1 MRELVKIKSKV
12 CLLGDSS
19 VGKTSLIR
27 RFVHDTFDDHYIS
40 TIGTKISKREIK
52 LDFQEKSVDMDM
64 TIWDIMGH
72 RGFRQLLQE
81 AYFYGA
87 QGVLAVCD
95 LTREQ
100 TLNDLDDWI
109 DSVFKSVEKVPVII
123 VANKADLK
131 DKAQF
136 DDKELEA
143 SADGFG
149 SKYVYTSAKNGE
161 NVELAFTKLAKSIAF
176 KNIPS
181 LGM

>member
-1 MRELVKIKSKV
+1 MREMVKIKSKV
-12 CLLGDSS
+12 CLLGDSG

-52 LDFQEKSVDMDM
+52 LDFSDKTVDMDM

-87 QGVLAVCD
+87 QGVLAICD
-95 LTREQ
+95 MTREQ
-100 TLNDLDDWI
+100 TLNDLDDWV
-109 DSVFKSVEKVPVII
+109 DSVFKSVEKIPVII
-123 VANKADLK
+123 VANKSDLE

-136 DDKELEA
+136 SDKELSA
-143 SADGFG
+143 SAEGFG
-149 SKYVYTSAKNGE
+149 SQYVYTSAKTGD
-161 NVELAFTKLAKSIAF
+161 NVERAFTKLAKSIAY

-181 LGM
+181 LGL

>member
-1 MRELVKIKSKV
+1 MKELVKIKSKV
-12 CLLGDSS
+12 CLLGDSG

-27 RFVHDTFDDHYIS
+27 RFVHDMFDDHYIS
-40 TIGTKISKREIK
+40 TIGTKISKKELK
-52 LDFQEKSVDMDM
+52 LDFQEKTIDMDM
-64 TIWDIMGH
+64 TVWDIMGH

-95 LTREQ
+95 MTREQ

-109 DSVFKSVEKVPVII
+109 DSVFKSIERIPVII
-123 VANKADLK
+123 VANKSDLK
-131 DKAQF
+131 DDAQF
-136 DDKELEA
+136 SDKELAA
-143 SADGFG
+143 SAEGFG
-149 SKYVYTSAKNGE
+149 SSYVYASAKTGE

-181 LGM
+181 LGI